1 MCGKVQ
7 ESRLVGLTPLICI
20 LTTQDRLV
28 VLLFSILSP
37 SGSPPGEGGCS
48 G

>member
-7 ESRLVGLTPLICI
+7 ESRFVGLTPLICI
-20 LTTQDRLV
+20 LTTQDWWV

-37 SGSPPGEGGCS
+37 LGKPPGEGGCS